1 MPTPRIDLPSTL
13 EHLATSDTLEQVPL
27 SELARKGTQV
37 LRRALETAQGLAV
50 SVQGQRALVT
60 LSRQQYD
67 DMVLVIRQLQDESPE
82 SEFNAHLR
90 VRFDTL
96 VASMS
101 PTPGALKKATRGLM
115 RDTEGL
121 REHYRPG
128 DTETR
133 E

>member
-1 MPTPRIDLPSTL
+1 MPTSKIGLTNSL
-13 EHLATSDTLEQVPL
+13 EHLATSDTLEQVTL

-37 LRRALETAQGLAV
+37 LRRTLETSQGMTV
-50 SVQGQRALVT
+50 SVQGQRALVA

-67 DMVLVIRQLQDESPE
+67 DMVLVIRQLSAESPE

-90 VRFDTL
+90 ARFDTL
-96 VASMS
+96 VARMS
-101 PTPGALKKATRGLM
+101 PTPGALKKATEGLM
-115 RDTEGL
+115 RDTPGL

-128 DTETR
+128 DTETQ